1 MMKRISPKAIKLWR
15 IRALINAGIWF
26 VIALAIGIATFFFD
40 FIPWWIFLIPV
51 GLGLLVLLI
60 SAWITP
66 KLKYKYFR
74 YQVLEDEIRIHSGI
88 WFKSEVSVPFFR
100 VQNIDTTV
108 GPIMKKMSLKGISL
122 QTSAERLYIPELE
135 NQKADELRSD
145 IRTLIN
151 RNSQQKNAGNI
162 L

>member
-1 MMKRISPKAIKLWR
+1 M
-15 IRALINAGIWF
+15 INAGIWF
-26 VIALAIGIATFFFD
+26 LIALGIGIATFFFD
-40 FIPWWIFLIPV
+40 FIAWWIFLIPV
-51 GLGLLVLLI
+51 GLGLLVLII

-74 YQVLEDEIRIHSGI
+74 YQVLEDEIKIHSGI
-88 WFKSEVSVPFFR
+88 WFKEEVSVPLFR

-108 GPIMKKMSLKGISL
+108 GPIMKKMNLKGISL

-145 IRTLIN
+145 IRTLVN
-151 RNSQQKNAGNI
+151 RNSQKNNEGHV